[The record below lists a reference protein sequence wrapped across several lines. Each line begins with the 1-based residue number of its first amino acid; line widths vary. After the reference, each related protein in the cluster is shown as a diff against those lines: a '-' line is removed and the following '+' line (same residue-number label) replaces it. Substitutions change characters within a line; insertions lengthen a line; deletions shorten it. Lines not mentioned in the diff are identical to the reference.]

1 MSKSLVL
8 ALTTAAAFVAAAPAA
23 NAATT
28 LTLGPSSLCA
38 ASGCFGDNARTFT
51 QTFSAKSGSFDVS
64 QLKLFKGLVGDLQD
78 YAVKISFT
86 TKDGTVVSSW
96 GSYVLAVLGGEY
108 ATINGQQFSW
118 DAANGDLVLKLELVM
133 PSKAA
138 GLGGGGFG
146 GGGGFASIASGPDT
160 ASAFTASPVATAA
173 PRINLAGPAI
183 PDREALAAVAVPE
196 PSTWALMITGFGLAG
211 SAVRQRRLA
220 ARRSTPGCG

>member
-8 ALTTAAAFVAAAPAA
+8 VFTTVAAFVAAAPAA

-86 TKDGTVVSSW
+86 TRDGTVVSSW
-96 GSYVLAVLGGEY
+96 GSYVLAMLGGEY

-118 DAANGDLVLKLELVM
+118 DAANGDLVLKLELMM
-133 PSKAA
+133 PSKSA
-138 GLGGGGFG
+138 GAGGGGF

-160 ASAFTASPVATAA
+160 MSAFTASPVAAAA

-196 PSTWALMITGFGLAG
+196 PSAWALLITGFGLTGA
-211 SAVRQRRLA
+211 AVRRRRLV